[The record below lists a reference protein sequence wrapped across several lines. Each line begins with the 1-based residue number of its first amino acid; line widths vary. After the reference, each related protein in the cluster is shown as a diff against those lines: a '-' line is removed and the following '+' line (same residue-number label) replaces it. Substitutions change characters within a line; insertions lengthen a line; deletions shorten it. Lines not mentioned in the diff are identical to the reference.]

1 MLLAVQLRADAVE
14 IFEGL
19 GEGQGVVVADLT
31 GDLLD
36 RVIGL
41 DQARCNLHWI
51 RYSCGEIPIFSL
63 KILVR

>member
-41 DQARCNLHWI
+41 DQEVDRLLQFTLDQVLL
-51 RYSCGEIPIFSL
+51 R
-63 KILVR
+63 